1 MIKFLYLNHSEENVK
16 KIIYVC
22 IFINRADV
30 AEEEVSTVLDYALQD
45 TTWSF
50 ESKKEALTQLSE
62 VLRNTRLLASVVISL
77 AQLFLS
83 SNRPLQAV
91 RILQDNIQV
100 S

>member
-1 MIKFLYLNHSEENVK
+1 MKFYRK
-16 KIIYVC
+16 KEDLC